1 MAGSGVHVVT
11 GGAGFVGANLV
22 AALMKRDPSAYI
34 VVVDSLLTGDWR
46 NIGLACERWGVGP
59 FRGRLIAEPVEELDW
74 GAEFEEIDPTHVFHL
89 AAITDTTETDQRK
102 MVTVNSE
109 SFQWLLNTCV
119 DRRIPLV
126 YASSAATYGTPPQ
139 TAERV
144 PFPLEAAGQ
153 PNNVYGF
160 SKWLMEGLHRRAAQV
175 ATDAADPEPWVVGLR
190 FFNVFGPGEQ
200 TKGKM
205 ASMVHQLTRQ
215 LMSGKSPRLFADGE
229 QARDQVHVD
238 DVVDCC
244 LAGGGLG
251 DRQDPTPG
259 VYNVGSGRATSFSQ
273 MLEAIREAL
282 GLRPGDLP
290 TEFFEMPASVRAFY
304 QDYTCAD
311 LSVTD
316 WGLGWLPRRQPI
328 AAIRDYAA
336 YLRQTPAALG
346 AAAPGGPA
354 STSVSPV
361 PPAGAPAGSPGVHRP
376 GSTGSSG
383 SNA

>member
-1 MAGSGVHVVT
+1 MAESGVYVVT

-22 AALMKRDPSAYI
+22 AALQKRDPSGHVII
-34 VVVDSLLTGDWR
+34 VDNFLTGDWK
-46 NIGLACERWGVGP
+46 NVGMACERWGVGA
-59 FRGRLIAEPVEELDW
+59 FKGRLIAEHVEELDW
-74 GAEFEEIDPTHVFHL
+74 GAEFEEINPTHVFHL

-102 MVTVNSE
+102 MVTTNSE

-139 TAERV
+139 TGERV
-144 PFPLEAAGQ
+144 PFPLEAAGK

-160 SKWLMEGLHRRAAQV
+160 SKWLMEGLHRRATRV
-175 ATDAADPEPWVVGLR
+175 ATEAGDPEPWVVGLR

-205 ASMVHQLTRQ
+205 GSMVHQLTRQ
-215 LMSGKSPRLFADGE
+215 LLGGKSPRLFADGE

-238 DVVDCC
+238 DVVECC
-244 LAGGGLG
+244 LAAAGLG
-251 DRQDPTPG
+251 ERHDVTAG
-259 VYNVGSGRATSFSQ
+259 VYNVGSGRATSFNQ

-282 GLRPGDLP
+282 GLTSGQSP
-290 TEFFEMPASVRAFY
+290 TEYFDMPPSVREFY

-316 WGLGWLPRRQPI
+316 WGLGWLPRRKPVE
-328 AAIRDYAA
+328 AIREYAA
-336 YLRQTPAALG
+336 YLKKNAGALG
-346 AAAPGGPA
+346 SAAMASPTTTGG
-354 STSVSPV
+354 SG
-361 PPAGAPAGSPGVHRP
+361 AGAPSAVTSAAPNSQRP
-376 GSTGSSG
+376 GASG
-383 SNA
+383 RDG